1 MDAREQEARLRAER
15 ARRVA
20 LFRYELIQEVID
32 PALSTRQRGSMV
44 RALAERE
51 HDGPFGE
58 KVRVAR
64 NTIDR
69 WCRWWRAGGFAALVP
84 QPARVQPRT
93 PVEVL
98 DLAAAVKKEN
108 LGRTATQVARILRAQ
123 SGWSPSERTLQRHF
137 ERLELHAP
145 PPTPAQVFGRFEA
158 ARPNEIWTGDA
169 LHGPQV
175 GGRKT
180 YLFAF
185 LDDHSRAV
193 MAARFGFA
201 EDTVRLAAALRPALA
216 TRGVPQAVY
225 VDNGSAFVD
234 SWLLRG
240 CATLGIKL
248 IHSTPGRPQGRGK
261 IERFFRT
268 VREQFLVELST
279 PDTAGAAVADL
290 ATLNRLF
297 VAWVE
302 TVYHLRI
309 HSSTGAA
316 PLARWRDGLTH
327 PLALPTPAR
336 LREAFLW
343 SAQRTVTKTATVSLH
358 GNVYQIDPVLVGR
371 AVELVFDPFDLA
383 DVEVR
388 YRDRS
393 YGSATVFRIGRH
405 SHPKARPEHVETPPA
420 ASGIDYLRLVGAA
433 HDTQLGERVN
443 YHALA
448 GAPPADEAVTE
459 HTDTK
464 DAP

>member
-1 MDAREQEARLRAER
+1 MNAREQEARLRAER

-32 PALSTRQRGSMV
+32 PALSTRQRGPLV
-44 RALAERE
+44 RALAARE

-69 WCRWWRAGGFAALVP
+69 WCRWWRTGGFAALVP
-84 QPARVQPRT
+84 QPARVPPRT
-93 PVEVL
+93 PAEVL

-108 LGRTATQVARILRAQ
+108 LGRTATQVVRILRAQ

-145 PPTPAQVFGRFEA
+145 PPTVAEVFGRFEA

-169 LHGPQV
+169 LHGPYV
-175 GGRKT
+175 AGRKT

-216 TRGVPQAVY
+216 TRGVPESIY

-248 IHSTPGRPQGRGK
+248 IHSTPGRP
-261 IERFFRT
+261 
-268 VREQFLVELST
+268 
-279 PDTAGAAVADL
+279 
-290 ATLNRLF
+290 
-297 VAWVE
+297 
-302 TVYHLRI
+302 
-309 HSSTGAA
+309 
-316 PLARWRDGLTH
+316 PLT
-327 PLALPTPAR
+327 
-336 LREAFLW
+336 
-343 SAQRTVTKTATVSLH
+343 
-358 GNVYQIDPVLVGR
+358 
-371 AVELVFDPFDLA
+371 
-383 DVEVR
+383 
-388 YRDRS
+388 RS
-393 YGSATVFRIGRH
+393 
-405 SHPKARPEHVETPPA
+405 
-420 ASGIDYLRLVGAA
+420 
-433 HDTQLGERVN
+433 
-443 YHALA
+443 
-448 GAPPADEAVTE
+448 
-459 HTDTK
+459 
-464 DAP
+464 

>member
-1 MDAREQEARLRAER
+1 MDAREQEARLRADR
-15 ARRVA
+15 ARRIA
-20 LFRYELIQEVID
+20 LFRYELIQDVID
-32 PALSTRQRGSMV
+32 PALSSRQRGSMV

-58 KVRVAR
+58 KIRVAR

-69 WCRWWRAGGFAALVP
+69 WCRWWRAGGFTALVP
-84 QPARVQPRT
+84 KPARVPPRT
-93 PVEVL
+93 PAEVL

-137 ERLELHAP
+137 ERLELHAA

-169 LHGPQV
+169 LHGPQIA
-175 GGRKT
+175 GRKT

-261 IERFFRT
+261 IERFLCATPHLVVSPVQPGGTR
-268 VREQFLVELST
+268 REVPGS
-279 PDTAGAAVADL
+279 
-290 ATLNRLF
+290 
-297 VAWVE
+297 
-302 TVYHLRI
+302 
-309 HSSTGAA
+309 
-316 PLARWRDGLTH
+316 DGL
-327 PLALPTPAR
+327 
-336 LREAFLW
+336 
-343 SAQRTVTKTATVSLH
+343 
-358 GNVYQIDPVLVGR
+358 
-371 AVELVFDPFDLA
+371 
-383 DVEVR
+383 
-388 YRDRS
+388 
-393 YGSATVFRIGRH
+393 
-405 SHPKARPEHVETPPA
+405 PA
-420 ASGIDYLRLVGAA
+420 A
-433 HDTQLGERVN
+433 ER
-443 YHALA
+443 
-448 GAPPADEAVTE
+448 
-459 HTDTK
+459 
-464 DAP
+464 

>member
-15 ARRVA
+15 ARRIA
-20 LFRYELIQEVID
+20 LFRYELIQDVID
-32 PALSTRQRGSMV
+32 PTLSTRQRGPMV

-84 QPARVQPRT
+84 KPARVPPRT
-93 PVEVL
+93 PAEVL

-108 LGRTATQVARILRAQ
+108 LGRTAAQVARILRAQ

-145 PPTPAQVFGRFEA
+145 PPTPVQVFGRFEA

-279 PDTAGAAVADL
+279 PDTDGSAVADL

-302 TVYHLRI
+302 TVYHPRI
-309 HSSTGAA
+309 HSSTGAS

-327 PLALPTPAR
+327 PVPLPTPAQ

-358 GNVYQIDPVLVGR
+358 GNVYQVDPILVGR

-388 YRDRS
+388 YQDRS
-393 YGSATVFRIGRH
+393 YGNATVFRIGRH
-405 SHPKARPEHVETPPA
+405 SHPKARPEHLDPPPA
-420 ASGIDYLRLVGAA
+420 ASGIDYLRLVGTA
-433 HDTQLGERVN
+433 HDAQLGERVN

-448 GAPPADEAVTE
+448 SEPPDDETVTEPADP
-459 HTDTK
+459 K